1 MCAFFAYRI
10 SLLPLN
16 DFCIN
21 KEILILVER
30 QYADVTAVFS
40 STRISINGI
49 KIRTVS
55 RAKIHNIL
63 N

>member
-1 MCAFFAYRI
+1 MCIFCVSYIIAAFERLSI
-10 SLLPLN
+10 
-16 DFCIN
+16 D
-21 KEILILVER
+21 KDILILVER
-30 QYADVTAVFS
+30 KYVDGTCVFS